1 MKALKHLAL
10 RVFILT
16 LLVSPALPF
25 LPEKWSFQL
34 PWVPLWGN
42 VLKFDQV
49 GIYGDFV
56 GGFIGTIAF
65 MVSLVILFISYQNQ
79 KETNKQNLEVQ
90 RQSSKQTV
98 FDVRF
103 YDMLK
108 CHRENTAELEIEG
121 KVGRRVFVSF
131 IREFRKALSIVNALQ
146 DTDAAQMLTTTSK
159 IDLAY
164 LAFYYGVG
172 PNSTRLLRAATDHL
186 PKASVEKVILE
197 MGRVQAAYR
206 ELLKKPEDKGDLAS
220 RYLANLS
227 KAEWE
232 LVRITYQPFDGHQSR
247 LGHYYRH
254 LYQMMKF
261 VHSYPDEDRRRSY
274 AALVRAQLSNH
285 EQALLCLNSISKIGS
300 AWSGEDGFLQKYSMI
315 KNIPECF
322 FDSETEID
330 MEQLFPKMGFE
341 YKEAET
347 GDQRAKS

>member
-1 MKALKHLAL
+1 MRVLRSIAISIVILAFL
-10 RVFILT
+10 LT
-16 LLVSPALPF
+16 PLLPF

-34 PWVPLWGN
+34 PWAPLWGN
-42 VLKFDQV
+42 VLKLDQA

-65 MVSLVILFISYQNQ
+65 MVSVVILYISYQNQ
-79 KETNKQNLEVQ
+79 KETNKQNLEDQ

-131 IREFRKALSIVNALQ
+131 IREFRKALSIVKALP
-146 DTDAAQMLTTTSK
+146 DTDSAQMLTTTSK

-172 PNSTRLLRAATDHL
+172 PNSTRLLKAATEHL
-186 PKASVEKVILE
+186 PTASVEKVIGE
-197 MGRVQAAYR
+197 MGRAQVAYR
-206 ELLKKPEDKGDLAS
+206 ELLKKPEDQGDVAS

-261 VHSYPDEDRRRSY
+261 VDSHPNEELRCSY

-300 AWSGEDGFLQKYSMI
+300 AWSGESGFLQKYSMI
-315 KNIPECF
+315 KNIPKCF

-330 MEQLFPKMGFE
+330 LEHQFPNMGFE
-341 YKEAET
+341 YKDVGTVGKDAN
-347 GDQRAKS
+347 S